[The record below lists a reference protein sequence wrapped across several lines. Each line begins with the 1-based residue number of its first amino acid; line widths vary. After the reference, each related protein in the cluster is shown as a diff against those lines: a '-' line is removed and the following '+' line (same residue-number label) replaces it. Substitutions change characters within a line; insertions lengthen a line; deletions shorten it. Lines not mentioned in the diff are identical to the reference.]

1 MDAVILLLFIA
12 AVALSNPGRREQ
24 ARDSVAAFG
33 TSATLATVTVDLP
46 LPWLH
51 YAIMWCV
58 CVVWLL
64 TLARRGAGGPA
75 TAVGGVMILMAVMA
89 VDRLLFPAQIT
100 AIYAIYEVV
109 ACLLYGLAIIATV
122 HHGRGGNGYDR
133 VPRRRSSDYRHG
145 QASGVA
151 VK

>member
-1 MDAVILLLFIA
+1 MDAAILLLFIT

-46 LPWLH
+46 WLWLH
-51 YAIMWCV
+51 YAITWCV

-64 TLARRGAGGPA
+64 ILARRGANWPA

-100 AIYAIYEVV
+100 AIYAAYEVV
-109 ACLLYGLAIIATV
+109 AALLYGLAIIATV
-122 HHGRGGNGYDR
+122 YHGRGRGHDR
-133 VPRRRSSDYRHG
+133 VLRRRRSDYCHG
-145 QASGVA
+145 QASGGGC
-151 VK
+151 

>member
-24 ARDSVAAFG
+24 ARDSVAAFA
-33 TSATLATVTVDLP
+33 TSATLATVAVDLP
-46 LPWLH
+46 WPWLH
-51 YAIMWCV
+51 YAVMWCV

-64 TLARRGAGGPA
+64 ALAQRGAGGPA

-89 VDRLLFPAQIT
+89 VDRLLFPSQMT

-109 ACLLYGLAIIATV
+109 AALLYGLAIIATIY
-122 HHGRGGNGYDR
+122 HGRGGHAYAR
-133 VPRRRSSDYRHG
+133 VPRRRRTDYIHN
-145 QASGVA
+145 QASKVA
-151 VK
+151 TR